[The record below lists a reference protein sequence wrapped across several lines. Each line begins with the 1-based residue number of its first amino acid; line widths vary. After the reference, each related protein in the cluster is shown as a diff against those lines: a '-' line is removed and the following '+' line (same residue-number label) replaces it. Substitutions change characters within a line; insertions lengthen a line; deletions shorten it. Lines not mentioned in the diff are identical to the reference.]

1 MTEVERIKKIIKEDK
16 GFRNNFLGVKNVK
29 TAIAIARSKGFNITS
44 EDVLDD
50 NELSSSLLAST
61 AVGGRNVFEDGWKKF
76 KNWVSDNPAKAITTL
91 LCPPVGLAWEIGESI
106 AEKAANKTI
115 INQVSN
121 TEINS
126 FDQYVSIYG
135 NNNNTQL
142 VNQQG
147 KKE

>member
-29 TAIAIARSKGFNITS
+29 TAIAIARSKGFNITI

-50 NELSSSLLAST
+50 NELSASILAST
-61 AVGGRNVFEDGWKKF
+61 AVGGNFLEDGWNKLKG
-76 KNWVSDNPAKAITTL
+76 WVSDNPAKAVATL
-91 LCPPVGLAWEIGESI
+91 LCPPAGLMWEAAESI
-106 AEKAANKTI
+106 AEKASSKTI
-115 INQVSN
+115 INQISN

-126 FDQYVSIYG
+126 FDQYVSIVG
-135 NNNNTQL
+135 DNNNTQL

>member
-61 AVGGRNVFEDGWKKF
+61 AVGGRSIFEEGWDKF
-76 KNWVSDNPAKAITTL
+76 KKWVSDNPAKAITTL
-91 LCPPVGLAWEIGESI
+91 LCPPAGLAWEIGESI

-115 INQVSN
+115 INQ
-121 TEINS
+121 
-126 FDQYVSIYG
+126 G
-135 NNNNTQL
+135 
-142 VNQQG
+142 
-147 KKE
+147 